1 MIGGGGVFY
10 YVLDGCCM
18 DNWIS
23 YSSDVR
29 LNILDA
35 KVDRLFLKDIWK

>member
-1 MIGGGGVFY
+1 MIVDGGVFY
-10 YVLDGCCM
+10 DVLGGYCM

-35 KVDRLFLKDIWK
+35 KVDRLFLKDVWK